1 MKLINNVVNIEL
13 TKHGRTDKIYHVTDI
28 ERLLETDNMEEYIN
42 NVSFLIKL
50 IDIINITH
58 N

>member
-13 TKHGRTDKIYHVTDI
+13 TKHGRADKIYHVTDI
-28 ERLLETDNMEEYIN
+28 ERLLETDNLEEYIN